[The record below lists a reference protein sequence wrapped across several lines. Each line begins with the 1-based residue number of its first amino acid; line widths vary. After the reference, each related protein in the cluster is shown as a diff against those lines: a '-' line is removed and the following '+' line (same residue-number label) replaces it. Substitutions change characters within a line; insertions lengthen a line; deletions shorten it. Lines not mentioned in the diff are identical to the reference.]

1 MGCIVKSDI
10 NIPVEPWRTY
20 RHAYLHLP
28 WKDSSKLWE
37 LQLFI
42 LYSYSSNSRRYTRDM
57 HLALVSGKHLC
68 LREVNIPPRG
78 SRSLHGR
85 LYTTDQTW

>member
-10 NIPVEPWRTY
+10 NIPVGPWRTY

-42 LYSYSSNSRRYTRDM
+42 LYSYSSNSRRYT
-57 HLALVSGKHLC
+57 
-68 LREVNIPPRG
+68 
-78 SRSLHGR
+78 
-85 LYTTDQTW
+85 